1 MVDDFLASLEIDNI
15 GSGSASDATLDA
27 IKATLQRERKEYEL
41 RADQMRRVILVGE
54 EDALSEESN
63 EDQGEKLVPQHLTSI
78 APTQTHQTSRLQALT
93 DTLLE
98 HILIFLVFK
107 RNCLEMLLFL
117 VSNPN
122 Y

>member
-1 MVDDFLASLEIDNI
+1 MVEDFLASLAIDDI
-15 GSGSASDATLDA
+15 GSASASDAALDA
-27 IKATLQRERKEYEL
+27 IKATLQCERKEYEL
-41 RADQMRRVILVGE
+41 RADQLRRGILVGE

-63 EDQGEKLVPQHLTSI
+63 EDQGEI

-98 HILIFLVFK
+98 HILIFLVVK
-107 RNCLEMLLFL
+107 RKCLEMLLFL
-117 VSNPN
+117 VPNPN